1 MPVYLGIDWSQVKHD
16 AVFLNEAGAV
26 LAQLTLSHRPEGFL
40 QLDATRQQLGVEA
53 PECLVGLETAHNL
66 LVDFLWD
73 QGYSQVYVLPPKM
86 VQRSRE
92 RYRQSGARSDLSDA
106 FVIADVLRTSRGR
119 LQPWFPD
126 SLLTRQIRAK
136 VSLIQYLTHTAV
148 RLSNRLQAV
157 LSRYY
162 PLALQV
168 FSEPTTQ
175 IGLHFI
181 QCYPTPQEAAELT
194 LKTFRDFGRQYR
206 YTRRDALVRAFS
218 HLQASY
224 PEASPETAQIYRQE
238 VVLMARLLLE
248 TAEARKAA
256 MRDLRPLFQQH
267 PAAEIFAS
275 LPGAGDLL
283 APSLLAKFGDDRAR
297 FPSPGSVQALAGT
310 CPVTKSSGKRT
321 IITFRYACDREFP
334 RNPHLGSRQIAVQW
348 ARCSLA
354 DSVWANAYFESVRP
368 HCRSLS
374 HAYRCLAN
382 RWLAIAW
389 KLWQTREC
397 YDEDYHLRQRAIR
410 SVPRA

>member
-1 MPVYLGIDWSQVKHD
+1 MTVYLGIDWSQVKHD
-16 AVFLNEAGAV
+16 AVFLRQVPRSRLNEAGAA
-26 LAQLTLSHRPEGFL
+26 LAQFTLSHRPEGFL
-40 QLDATRQQLGVEA
+40 QLDATRQQLGVEV

-73 QGYSQVYVLPPKM
+73 RGYRQVYVLPPKM

-126 SLLTRQIRAK
+126 SLLSRQIRAK
-136 VSLIQYLTHTAV
+136 VSFIQHLTHTAV

-168 FSEPTTQ
+168 LSEPTTQ

-194 LKTFRDFGRQYR
+194 LETFRDFARQYR
-206 YTRRDALVRAFS
+206 YTRRDGLVRSFS

-224 PEASPETAQIYRQE
+224 PEASPETAQINRQE
-238 VVLMARLLLE
+238 AVLMAGLLLE

-256 MRDLRPLFQQH
+256 LNDLRVLFRQH
-267 PAAEIFAS
+267 PDVEIFAS
-275 LPGAGDLL
+275 LPGVGDIPPGLARRGRL

-297 FPSPGSVQALAGT
+297 LPSPASVQALAGT

-321 IITFRYACDREFP
+321 IITFRYACDREIP
-334 RNPHLGSRQIAVQW
+334 QIPV
-348 ARCSLA
+348 
-354 DSVWANAYFESVRP
+354 
-368 HCRSLS
+368 
-374 HAYRCLAN
+374 
-382 RWLAIAW
+382 
-389 KLWQTREC
+389 
-397 YDEDYHLRQRAIR
+397 
-410 SVPRA
+410 